1 MSPRPLARAARL
13 CCRGGGT
20 RWARLRFHLGADGR
34 VVDRV
39 VTEGEI
45 LADGRGKVAARP
57 VQQCVLDVLEVR
69 ELEPRQVDRG
79 EMTVL
84 RELDRQDR
92 VGEGVARE
100 DRDTLLEAGGIQDVR
115 LVDDGRPDDRTKTWR
130 TRRRLGRRCCLAGVR
145 PRARQA
151 GVTPV
156 APLVGLEARRTGG
169 RTRLDLA
176 FLLSLG
182 VRRAVIALITRVSE
196 RKEG

>member
-130 TRRRLGRRCCLAGVR
+130 TRLASDKRNESTDSPEPAATGADDVSAGAAVLLVSGRVPDKLAL
-145 PRARQA
+145 PQ
-151 GVTPV
+151 
-156 APLVGLEARRTGG
+156 
-169 RTRLDLA
+169 
-176 FLLSLG
+176 
-182 VRRAVIALITRVSE
+182 
-196 RKEG
+196 

>member
-1 MSPRPLARAARL
+1 M
-13 CCRGGGT
+13 
-20 RWARLRFHLGADGR
+20 
-34 VVDRV
+34 VDRV

-130 TRRRLGRRCCLAGVR
+130 TRLASDKRNEPTDSPERAATGADDVSAGAAVLLVSGRVPDKLAL
-145 PRARQA
+145 PQ
-151 GVTPV
+151 
-156 APLVGLEARRTGG
+156 
-169 RTRLDLA
+169 
-176 FLLSLG
+176 
-182 VRRAVIALITRVSE
+182 
-196 RKEG
+196 